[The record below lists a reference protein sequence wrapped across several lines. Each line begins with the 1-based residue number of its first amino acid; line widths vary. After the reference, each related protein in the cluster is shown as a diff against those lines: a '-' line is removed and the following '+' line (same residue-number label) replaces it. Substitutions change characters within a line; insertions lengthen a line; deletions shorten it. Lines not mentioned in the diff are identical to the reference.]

1 MTAAG
6 LSRGHSRKIRLLKEF
21 QPYFYVMPGMLVLL
35 VLLVYPLVQ
44 IFILSV
50 YDGSAF
56 KRSFAGLA
64 NYIKLIQD
72 RDFWQ
77 AVAHSFIFTAASVFF
92 HFLIGLTLAL
102 LLHQKIS
109 TLVRSVF
116 RGFLILP
123 WLIAPLVAA
132 MIWMLMYLSFG
143 ILNGMLINAGFIESG
158 KIVSWLGD
166 PKISLFS
173 VTLVNIWRGFPFTMV
188 MLLAALQGIPEDL
201 YEAAKIDG
209 AGSVKSFFNITLP
222 SLKGTMLTVG
232 LLDTIW
238 TFRHF
243 DIIFALTGGGPMNSS
258 NVLTTSI
265 YNTAFRAQQWG
276 YSAATA
282 VMMFLFMAVFSLL
295 YIRQIDKEGV

>member
-1 MTAAG
+1 MTAMG
-6 LSRGHSRKIRLLKEF
+6 LSKKTRLLKEL

-35 VLLVYPLVQ
+35 ILLVYPLLQV
-44 IFILSV
+44 FILSAFE
-50 YDGSAF
+50 GSAF
-56 KRSFAGLA
+56 RRSFVGLA
-64 NYIKLIQD
+64 NYTRLIQD
-72 RDFWQ
+72 KDFWQ
-77 AVAHSFIFTAASVFF
+77 AVYHSFVFTIASVFF
-92 HFLIGLTLAL
+92 HFFIGLSLAL

-109 TLVRSVF
+109 SFIRSIF
-116 RGFLILP
+116 RGFLIIP

-143 ILNGMLINAGFIESG
+143 ILNGMLRDIGFIG
-158 KIVSWLGD
+158 GDQIVSWLGD
-166 PKISLFS
+166 PKYSLFS

-188 MLLAALQGIPEDL
+188 MLLAALQGIPDEL

-209 AGSVKSFFNITLP
+209 AGSVKSFFYITLP
-222 SLKGTMLTVG
+222 GLKGTMLTVG

-265 YNTAFRAQQWG
+265 YNTAFRAQRWG

-282 VMMFLFMAVFSLL
+282 VMMFLFMLVFSLL

>member
-1 MTAAG
+1 MIAAG
-6 LSRGHSRKIRLLKEF
+6 SPKKTRLLKEL
-21 QPYFYVMPGMLVLL
+21 QPYFYVMPGILVLL
-35 VLLVYPLVQ
+35 ILLVYPLLQV
-44 IFILSV
+44 FSLSFFE
-50 YDGSAF
+50 GSAF
-56 KRSFAGLA
+56 KRSFVGLA

-72 RDFWQ
+72 AEFWQ
-77 AVAHSFIFTAASVFF
+77 AVFRSFIFTVSSVFF
-92 HFLIGLTLAL
+92 HFLIGLALAL

-109 TLVRSVF
+109 SIIRSVF
-116 RGFLILP
+116 RGFLVIP

-143 ILNGMLINAGFIESG
+143 ILNGMLRDIGFLDSG
-158 KIVSWLGD
+158 QIVSWLGD
-166 PKISLFS
+166 PKLSLFS

-188 MLLAALQGIPEDL
+188 MLLAALQGIPDEL

-209 AGSVKSFFNITLP
+209 AGSVKSFFHITLP

-265 YNTAFRAQQWG
+265 YNIAFRTHRWG
-276 YSAATA
+276 YSASTA
-282 VMMFLFMAVFSLL
+282 VMMFLFMLVFSLL
-295 YIRQIDKEGV
+295 YIRQINKEGV

>member
-1 MTAAG
+1 MTAVG
-6 LSRGHSRKIRLLKEF
+6 LSKKTRLLKEF

-35 VLLVYPLVQ
+35 ILLVYPLLQV
-44 IFILSV
+44 FKLSFF
-50 YDGSAF
+50 DGNAF
-56 KRSFAGLA
+56 DRSFVGLA
-64 NYIKLIQD
+64 NYTKLVQD
-72 RDFWQ
+72 KDFWQ
-77 AVAHSFIFTAASVFF
+77 AFYHSFVFTVSSVFF
-92 HFLIGLTLAL
+92 HFLIGLSLAL
-102 LLHQKIS
+102 LLHQRIS
-109 TLVRSVF
+109 PIIRSTF
-116 RGFLILP
+116 RGFLIIP

-143 ILNGMLINAGFIESG
+143 ILNGMLMKIGFLDAGQ
-158 KIVSWLGD
+158 IVSWLGD
-166 PKISLFS
+166 PNISLFS
-173 VTLVNIWRGFPFTMV
+173 VTVVNIWRGFPFTMV
-188 MLLAALQGIPEDL
+188 MLLAALQGIPDEL

-209 AGSVKSFFNITLP
+209 AGAVKSFFYITLP

-276 YSAATA
+276 YSGATA
-282 VMMFLFMAVFSLL
+282 VMMFLFMLVFSLM